1 VAQVGGSNMDK
12 IEEFQKKYPTKAD
25 KQKALKAMN
34 NEQIDELIKASTNIQ
49 AKIFYKSF
57 KK

>member
-1 VAQVGGSNMDK
+1 MDK
-12 IEEFQKKYPTKAD
+12 IEEFQQKYPTKAD
-25 KQKALKAMN
+25 KQKALSKMSNA
-34 NEQIDELIKASTNIQ
+34 EIDELIKASSNIQ

>member
-1 VAQVGGSNMDK
+1 MDK

-25 KQKALKAMN
+25 KQKALRAMS
-34 NEQIDELIKASTNIQ
+34 NEQIDELIKASGNVQ